1 MTVSRNGRM
10 IVRPAEIFSPY
21 AISMLRDV
29 VVPVLADEYLLLV
42 ERGEATKSEA
52 LQSVLRMIDNPML
65 ALKFFEAW
73 RGSLNKEKNR
83 LVQKAKEEGR
93 EDLLSQLEKIENLV
107 QATRLLEQARSTLF
121 PSELP
126 LIEELRREFLRL
138 VYKERDHRRRQLN
151 ARGAS
156 RIRERLSN
164 LIDRVDDIV
173 NAAMVRIPPSL
184 RDRFDFN
191 DDVWGLMDACELLEE
206 VARANRSHAR
216 DSLIAGVRGSHA
228 AFRLAVAVNMLLIE
242 LADPALA
249 RGKGLNA
256 IQRLRRERLF
266 EAEEERLVYLA
277 ARVVKKTK
285 AIVGH
290 SDIVGCTDAIP
301 LVAVGAS
308 RELALESLENDG
320 RGERGSE
327 TKVFEFVCRVV
338 VKGSTRYLVA
348 TRFRPKD
355 MFSTLVKTGRKLVD
369 PYIVTSER
377 LVHELM
383 KDNRGWRETLVAV
396 EEDGKMRVAT
406 RTDLDA
412 YYEIVFERLWN
423 EEPLVAY
430 DLEEDK
436 DNNGHAHRASGYY
449 DTKILGHIV
458 TVDDELEFHG
468 PCEQLFLTAFDHLHC
483 NVLSRDDENH
493 ERRKARQVLEWL
505 VDALPADRC
514 FVWSEEMLTHLNAW
528 TGKVLDGDF

>member
-10 IVRPAEIFSPY
+10 VVRPAEIFSPY
-21 AISMLRDV
+21 AVSSLRDV
-29 VVPVLADEYLLLV
+29 VIPVLAEEYLRLV
-42 ERGEATKSEA
+42 ERGEATQSEA
-52 LQSVLRMIDNPML
+52 LQSVLRMIDNPTL
-65 ALKFFEAW
+65 ALEFFEVS
-73 RGSLNKEKNR
+73 RSVRQDEPLRIEK
-83 LVQKAKEEGR
+83 
-93 EDLLSQLEKIENLV
+93 
-107 QATRLLEQARSTLF
+107 
-121 PSELP
+121 
-126 LIEELRREFLRL
+126 LRL
-138 VYKERDHRRRQLN
+138 EFKLLMNKERDHRRRQLN

-173 NAAMVRIPPSL
+173 NAAMVRMPPSL
-184 RDRFDFN
+184 RERFDFN
-191 DDVWGLMDACELLEE
+191 DDVWGMMDPCELLEE
-206 VARANRSHAR
+206 VAHANRSATP
-216 DSLIAGVRGSHA
+216 DSMIAGVRGSHA
-228 AFRLAVAVNMLLIE
+228 SFRLAVAVNMLLIE

-266 EAEEERLVYLA
+266 AGEEERLVYLA

-290 SDIVGCTDAIP
+290 AEVVGCTDAIP
-301 LVAVGAS
+301 LVAVGTS
-308 RELALESLENDG
+308 RELAFEALRNDD

-338 VKGSTRYLVA
+338 VDGSRRYFVA

-355 MFSTLVKTGRKLVD
+355 MFSTLVKTGRKLISLD
-369 PYIVTSER
+369 ILTR
-377 LVHELM
+377 LALVRELM

-396 EEDGKMRVAT
+396 EENGKMRVAT
-406 RTDLDA
+406 RADLDR
-412 YYEIVFERLWN
+412 YRDVVFDRLWN
-423 EEPLVAY
+423 DPLVAHEVE
-430 DLEEDK
+430 DDK

-458 TVDDELEFHG
+458 TVDEELEFHG
-468 PCEQLFLTAFDHLHC
+468 PCEQLFLTAFDHLQC

-505 VDALPADRC
+505 VDALPADRS
-514 FVWSEEMLTHLNAW
+514 FVWSEEMLAHLNAW